1 VRSPTDGV
9 NLWPVY
15 RKPFDLIFERAKSE
29 DWSALEDDFRTFLL
43 MPDGSE
49 SIFQQFT
56 AWILLPSEV
65 NEWYRDL
72 STVIERV
79 HAGIPAP
86 YLLGRAFFISSI
98 RADTRRTVSWMAG
111 WIFRFALSRTSRLI
125 SGISAQNF
133 LYKGLEKKDASS
145 SSSAVL

>member
-43 MPDGSE
+43 MPGGSE

-56 AWILLPSEV
+56 A
-65 NEWYRDL
+65 
-72 STVIERV
+72 
-79 HAGIPAP
+79 
-86 YLLGRAFFISSI
+86 
-98 RADTRRTVSWMAG
+98 
-111 WIFRFALSRTSRLI
+111 
-125 SGISAQNF
+125 
-133 LYKGLEKKDASS
+133 
-145 SSSAVL
+145 